1 VLLTARPYF
10 SFSTFMATSMWSSCW
25 VTWTS
30 SGYTTP
36 WPDGWASR
44 KQVVE
49 ITSIFSVFIHHPYG
63 SYFGS

>member
-10 SFSTFMATSMWSSCW
+10 SFSTFMATSMWSCW
-25 VTWTS
+25 VTS
-30 SGYTTP
+30 SGYTP

-63 SYFGS
+63 S